1 VKKRKP
7 IDPRAQLAIA
17 IVGPLLVLAAGWM
30 LVVGPQ
36 RAKASDLASQVAAT
50 ETQVQQAELASRHAP
65 KAEPI
70 RAADIFRLAKAMP
83 DSADMPGIIL
93 QLNQV
98 AEESGIQ
105 FTSITPH
112 LPVAATGYQT
122 MQIDLSFSGNF
133 YGLSDFL
140 YRLRSLV
147 GVRGGEL
154 DATGRLFSVERVS
167 FAEGKPSF
175 PSIVADLTLDAF
187 VYGTPAVPQ
196 AAAPVLPGATPDPN
210 ATTTTTET
218 APTDGSTPPPAG
230 ASATGATG

>member
-1 VKKRKP
+1 MSTAKL
-7 IDPRAQLAIA
+7 DPRAKLALAVGAPLVVAIA
-17 IVGPLLVLAAGWM
+17 AWFLLVA
-30 LVVGPQ
+30 PQ
-36 RAKASDLASQVAAT
+36 RSKAARLGEEVA
-50 ETQVQQAELASRHAP
+50 QVQLQADTARAALRHPA
-65 KAEPI
+65 AQQPI
-70 RAADIFRLAKAMP
+70 RAADVFRLATAMP
-83 DSADMPGIIL
+83 DTGDMPGILL